1 MAKREQIDSIP
12 VNHPVLG
19 PAISVY
25 EDRGQALGVLF
36 LYAAFFFLGLLG
48 VVLGNADLS
57 GGIALLGLAE
67 IAGGIFLT
75 LYSARAAFIAIRRL
89 RQRIALVVG
98 RNGFEYARGNGPVG
112 WDEVATVGD
121 PAAPPDQ
128 PRMLRVQLVD
138 PQDYVRRHALSPIA
152 GIELRVHRNDLYLG
166 NGTRLSVA
174 AVQALMTERLTEFR
188 RVANGENRRPPA
200 RASRQPRPLRRAGA
214 PKKPRPVP

>member
-1 MAKREQIDSIP
+1 MATGQQIDSIP

-25 EDRGQALGVLF
+25 DDRRQALGVLF
-36 LYAAFFFLGLLG
+36 LYAAFFFLGILG
-48 VVLGNADLS
+48 VVMGNADLS
-57 GGIALLGLAE
+57 GGSAALGWAE
-67 IAGGIFLT
+67 VAGGIFLSV
-75 LYSARAAFIAIRRL
+75 YSVRAAFIAARRL
-89 RQRIALVVG
+89 GQPIALVVG
-98 RNGFEYARGNGPVG
+98 RDGFEYARGNGPVR

-174 AVQALMTERLTEFR
+174 AVQALMNERLAEFR
-188 RVANGENRRPPA
+188 HAGHDASAPKPA
-200 RASRQPRPLRRAGA
+200 RALKRRRRTL
-214 PKKPRPVP
+214 KQ